1 LARKRKITGEI
12 EVKFN
17 LESDVA
23 GLVVNTVGAN
33 QYAREATRWA
43 IENRQIKGF
52 RRTILDCLDTSK
64 GPTTR
69 REISNLFDQIGV
81 ALPSIDSKRLPS
93 FLRGA
98 LTALDATR
106 SIG

>member
-1 LARKRKITGEI
+1 LARKSKITGEI

-17 LESDVA
+17 LKSDIA
-23 GLVVNTVGAN
+23 GLVVSTVGAN
-33 QYAREATRWA
+33 RFAREATRWA
-43 IENRQIKGF
+43 IENKKINGF

-64 GPTTR
+64 GPITR
-69 REISNLFDQIGV
+69 REVSNLFDQIGV
-81 ALPSIDSKRLPS
+81 TLPSIETKRLPS

-106 SIG
+106 RIG